1 MHFNG
6 RSAAC
11 TQQHTLIR
19 SGNCEFL
26 WGPVYHRKLHPNV
39 RARHV
44 DILRKRLPPSNLYC
58 LSKDDELE
66 MDNTIK
72 RMKRGK
78 KRGKRLKKNKSISI
92 SRKRSL
98 CRRLLSNRKYYR
110 IQNITNNKKKVAWK
124 RKPLEKKIRKKE
136 DNNIDNKEKKKKKQ
150 QKQNANSAGRSSS
163 APKPVWE

>member
-1 MHFNG
+1 MIIRKKTAKTKCKFRGEEFFGPQASLRVTPCPPATNQMHFNG

-78 KRGKRLKKNKSISI
+78 KRGK
-92 SRKRSL
+92 
-98 CRRLLSNRKYYR
+98 
-110 IQNITNNKKKVAWK
+110 TV
-124 RKPLEKKIRKKE
+124 
-136 DNNIDNKEKKKKKQ
+136 KEKQIHFYFKEKESLPATSEQ
-150 QKQNANSAGRSSS
+150 QKILQDSEYN
-163 APKPVWE
+163 